1 MTSLSEGNV
10 CGGLAE
16 RSVQDGLQQTMW
28 SNLYCY
34 GIGWDM
40 L

>member
-1 MTSLSEGNV
+1 MTFLSEGNV

-16 RSVQDGLQQTMW
+16 RLVKDGLQQPMW
-28 SNLYCY
+28 SNLYCD